1 MKSNPTIK
9 DIAQA
14 ANVSAGAVSLALN
27 DRPGVSDKTR
37 RKIQKIARKMD
48 YRPNYAAKQLIGQPS
63 HTIGL
68 ILRNIADPFFPEL
81 ALGVEEKATERGY
94 SLLLCNTNG
103 TLEKEKQALDAL
115 RAKGVDGVILSTVTV
130 DDPNIQALIDADI
143 PFVCVNRFVMDPSI
157 ESKTDYVVLDN
168 YACGYEGMRH
178 LLRMGFKRIAVLTGD
193 LNTSTAAMRR
203 QGEQDAL
210 AAFHVVQDAKLVPG
224 HLAGLDHSRQC
235 FGPYRRS
242 IDFAPSYGQDN
253 LVLGEA
259 GKAQLA
265 EIRERIDIVILEF
278 PPGHLETAKGI
289 GTDRHE
295 GFVFEVGQAANIRS
309 VRARDDHRTEADT
322 GLAALPG
329 LHRGDTRNAVAG
341 FQIDIVAGVGEGE
354 LDVAEFDGARHLVKI
369 DRYDFEAMRADTIR

>member
-1 MKSNPTIK
+1 MTKPNPTIK
-9 DIAQA
+9 DIALA

-81 ALGVEEKATERGY
+81 ALGVEEKATEMGY

-103 TLEKEKQALDAL
+103 TLEKEKQALNAL
-115 RAKGVDGVILSTVTV
+115 RTKGVDGVILSTVTI
-130 DDPNIQALIDADI
+130 DDPNIQSLIDADI

-178 LLRMGFKRIAVLTGD
+178 LLRMGFKRIAILTGD
-193 LNTSTAAMRR
+193 LNTSTAALRR

-210 AAFHVVQDAKLVPG
+210 AAFNIAQDSKLVVECGWSRKRAFETAQKLLGSKEPPEAFFA
-224 HLAGLDHSRQC
+224 HDDHMALGVRE
-235 FGPYRRS
+235 
-242 IDFAPSYGQDN
+242 A
-253 LVLGEA
+253 VLGMGLRLPEDIA
-259 GKAQLA
+259 LLG
-265 EIRERIDIVILEF
+265 IDDI
-278 PPGHLETAKGI
+278 ETASLTGVDLSTISQKKYDMGVM
-289 GTDRHE
+289 GTRILIDKIE
-295 GFVFEVGQAANIRS
+295 GNTPPMINKIMLEPRLMIRKTCGFHM
-309 VRARDDHRTEADT
+309 R
-322 GLAALPG
+322 GY
-329 LHRGDTRNAVAG
+329 LH
-341 FQIDIVAGVGEGE
+341 
-354 LDVAEFDGARHLVKI
+354 
-369 DRYDFEAMRADTIR
+369 